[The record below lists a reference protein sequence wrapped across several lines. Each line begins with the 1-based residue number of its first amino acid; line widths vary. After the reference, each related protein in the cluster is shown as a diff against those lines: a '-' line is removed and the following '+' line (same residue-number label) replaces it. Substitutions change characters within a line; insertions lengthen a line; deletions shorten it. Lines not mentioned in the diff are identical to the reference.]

1 MGYFTIFF
9 HCATILLEY
18 SNDLLV
24 HGLSFWKT
32 YQLSLFSGEFR
43 GVFGFRLLQFLVI
56 AYFLVPF
63 IKSLEIVGIFQLFR
77 IVS

>member
-9 HCATILLEY
+9 PCATILLEY

-43 GVFGFRLLQFLVI
+43 AYSGSDCSSFWSLLIFGTF
-56 AYFLVPF
+56 Y
-63 IKSLEIVGIFQLFR
+63 
-77 IVS
+77 

>member
-24 HGLSFWKT
+24 HGFSFWKT
-32 YQLSLFSGEFR
+32 YQLSLFSGEFK
-43 GVFGFRLLQFLVI
+43 GVFGF
-56 AYFLVPF
+56 
-63 IKSLEIVGIFQLFR
+63 
-77 IVS
+77 

>member
-9 HCATILLEY
+9 QCATILLEY

-32 YQLSLFSGEFR
+32 YQLSPFSGEFK
-43 GVFGFRLLQFLVI
+43 GVLGF
-56 AYFLVPF
+56 
-63 IKSLEIVGIFQLFR
+63 
-77 IVS
+77 